1 MFKDIIRLIRPS
13 QWIKNGVVLAG
24 LIFSGKAE
32 ATGLVEKSLLA
43 TAAFCF
49 LSSSVYVLND
59 LIDRERDRAHPLKK
73 NRPIASGRIATGT
86 AATLFMVL
94 GSVGLVISGLINSN
108 LLIVSVGYMLLMV
121 LYTFWLK
128 NIVIIDVMTLAA
140 GFVLRA
146 LAGAVAINVEFSSW
160 LLISTFV
167 LALFLG
173 FGKRRHE
180 LILLEA
186 NASEHRRSLEKYSPY
201 LLDQLIGVVT
211 ASAVITYLFY
221 TLSPEVGAKL
231 GTSYLFVTVPFVIYG
246 IFRYLYLVHKE
257 ERGGSPTT
265 LLLTDKPLLID
276 VLLWLATVIIIMY
289 ILPKKG

>member
-1 MFKDIIRLIRPS
+1 MFRDIIKLLRPS
-13 QWIKNGVVLAG
+13 QWLKNGVVLAG
-24 LIFSGKAE
+24 LIFSGKAG

-43 TAAFCF
+43 LVAFCF

-59 LIDRERDRAHPLKK
+59 LIDRERDQAHPLKK
-73 NRPIASGRIATGT
+73 NRPIAAGRIATGT
-86 AATLFMVL
+86 ATGLFISL
-94 GSVGLVISGLINSN
+94 GLVGMILSYLINTN
-108 LLIVSVGYMLLMV
+108 VLIVSAVYIFLMV

-146 LAGAVAINVEFSSW
+146 LAGAVAIEVEFSSW

-180 LILLEA
+180 LTLLEA

-221 TLSPEVGAKL
+221 TLSSDVSAKL
-231 GTSYLFVTVPFVIYG
+231 GTHYLFTTIPFVIYG

-265 LLLTDKPLLID
+265 LLLTDMPLLID

-289 ILPKKG
+289 ILR